1 MARQTH
7 HRRRGFTL
15 LEAILSVALTAI
27 IASLIASAISFHLR
41 QLTLRRTQIEEA
53 QLARAVLRR
62 IADDL
67 RATVVYRP
75 ADFSTVEALS
85 AEFEAAEGL
94 LSGEET
100 PEEADLESD
109 SQSSTGDD
117 LSTSLVPSANPGLF
131 GNQYELQVDVSR
143 IPRYEEFAMVSQ
155 YGDPNQMG
163 SLSDIKTI
171 SYFMASGTNPTN
183 AAAGSTTGFGTTGM
197 GMAAGAGMA
206 ADSGLARRVVDRG
219 TSRFATENG
228 IFALLDDNVD
238 VFAPEVA
245 TIEFAYFDGLQ
256 WTFDWDSELR
266 GGIPLAVEITLVIM
280 SREQRE
286 GQMSMMDLAA
296 SQIDPENIYR
306 LVVHLPNSSAEELAA
321 AEEAA
326 MGMDM
331 EEGL

>member
-1 MARQTH
+1 MALKN

-15 LEAILSVALTAI
+15 LEAILAVSLTAI
-27 IASLIASAISFHLR
+27 IASIIASAINFHLR
-41 QLTLRRTQIEEA
+41 QLTTKRTQIEEA

-75 ADFSTVEALS
+75 ADFSTVEELS
-85 AEFEAAEGL
+85 ASFEAAEGL
-94 LSGEET
+94 LSGEES
-100 PEEADLESD
+100 PDEADLESD
-109 SQSSTGDD
+109 TESSISDGM
-117 LSTSLVPSANPGLF
+117 STSVVPSANPGLF

-171 SYFMASGTNPTN
+171 SYFMAGGTTTGTS
-183 AAAGSTTGFGTTGM
+183 AVSSTPGFGTTS
-197 GMAAGAGMA
+197 AGAGPMS
-206 ADSGLARRVVDRG
+206 DSGLARRVVDRG
-219 TSRFATENG
+219 TSRFAAENG

-238 VFAPEVA
+238 VFAPEVVA
-245 TIEFAYFDGLQ
+245 IEFAYFDGLQ
-256 WTFDWDSELR
+256 WTFEWDTEVR

-280 SREQRE
+280 PIDQRE
-286 GQMSMMDLAA
+286 EEMMITDRYLAE
-296 SQIDPENIYR
+296 SQIDPNHIYR
-306 LVVHLPNSSAEELAA
+306 LVVHLPNSSAEELAE

-326 MGMDM
+326 LGSDM
-331 EEGL
+331 EGGL